1 MCGSALSPCPAPF
14 LPHVYVF
21 HGTAHLYL
29 VQAYLPG
36 IHNLLNL
43 KKELHGQ
50 LSKSETVY
58 IYFHVETLNEKQ
70 SLLFVLIPQFFQSLD
85 SHFSFSIL
93 GVVAQELA
101 GETESLY
108 NGERISYDRL
118 FPV

>member
-1 MCGSALSPCPAPF
+1 MWRFALPPGPAPF
-14 LPHVYVF
+14 LPYVCVL

-29 VQAYLPG
+29 FQADLPG
-36 IHNLLNL
+36 ICNLLNL
-43 KKELHGQ
+43 KKELPGQ

-70 SLLFVLIPQFFQSLD
+70 SLLFALIPQFFQLLD

-108 NGERISYDRL
+108 NGERISYDCL